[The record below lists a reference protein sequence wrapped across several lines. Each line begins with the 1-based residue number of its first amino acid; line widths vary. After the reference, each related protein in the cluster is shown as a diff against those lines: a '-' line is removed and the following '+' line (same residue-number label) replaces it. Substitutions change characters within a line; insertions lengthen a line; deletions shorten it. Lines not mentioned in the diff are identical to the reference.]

1 MAELRALAAKVGGV
15 ENLVAPK
22 RRSQAEGLAGEAL
35 LTWLAEDG
43 ARVRRPIIEVDG
55 KVTLGFAADAQQT
68 LRTLLP

>member
-1 MAELRALAAKVGGV
+1 MAELRALAATVGGV